1 MNTST
6 RRLTVRHP
14 MLDLFV
20 APFRSRSR
28 RLLDQRAL
36 SDHFKRDIGLLDG
49 HAPYG
54 SIR

>member
-1 MNTST
+1 MST
-6 RRLTVRHP
+6 TAHHTTPRRLI
-14 MLDLFV
+14 LDFFA
-20 APFRSRSR
+20 APFRPRPR
-28 RLLDQRAL
+28 RFDQNAL